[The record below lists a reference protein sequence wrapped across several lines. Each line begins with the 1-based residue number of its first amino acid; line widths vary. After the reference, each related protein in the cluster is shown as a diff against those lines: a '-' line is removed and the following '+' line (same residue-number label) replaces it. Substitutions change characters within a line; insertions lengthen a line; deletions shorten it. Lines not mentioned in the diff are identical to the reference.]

1 METHDFAG
9 TVTFVC
15 PRQFIIVSSDIF
27 VPVGLLN
34 ATIAVGD
41 RVVGTMVPGPPGAR
55 NPWKAVSAQRVPVT
69 SAIGRGG
76 RGGREDFVS
85 FIV

>member
-34 ATIAVGD
+34 ATIAVSLKSLESE
-41 RVVGTMVPGPPGAR
+41 
-55 NPWKAVSAQRVPVT
+55 N
-69 SAIGRGG
+69 
-76 RGGREDFVS
+76 
-85 FIV
+85 